1 VPFRRLFPKKSP
13 AARDLWI
20 GPAPAELRP
29 EGLASV
35 LGAGSVATPAFE
47 RRAAAQGIDLSRL
60 FVATERGRIRAAALL
75 IPHPGRTGLLL
86 ASAPADERHAAVAAE
101 TCASLLRAA
110 HGSGIRLAQALSSP
124 GDALRNAVWSG
135 SGMRHLATLDYME
148 RPRNLPW
155 QERALPEGIELA
167 AWDPADR
174 GCLER
179 LLPRTYVE
187 TLDCPGLAQL
197 RDPADILDGHLAVG
211 SHDPR
216 LWTIASHRGEPVA
229 ALLLSPS
236 PESGAV
242 EIVYLGIV
250 PAMRGRGL
258 GGALLSRGLALARGC
273 AEPSVALAVD
283 ARNSPAVAL
292 YARAGFRTVRRRE
305 AFVAPLPA

>member
-1 VPFRRLFPKKSP
+1 M
-13 AARDLWI
+13 
-20 GPAPAELRP
+20 
-29 EGLASV
+29 

-47 RRAAAQGIDLSRL
+47 RRAEAQGIDLSRL

-86 ASAPADERHAAVAAE
+86 SSAPADERQAALATE
-101 TCASLLRAA
+101 TCANLLRAA
-110 HGSGIRLAQALSSP
+110 DGSGIRLVQALSSP
-124 GDALRNAVWSG
+124 GDSLRSSVWTG
-135 SGMRHLATLDYME
+135 SGMRHLASLDYME
-148 RPRNLPW
+148 RPRALAWEP
-155 QERALPEGIELA
+155 RALPPGIELA

-174 GCLER
+174 NCLER

-197 RDPADILDGHLAVG
+197 RDPVDILDGHLAVG
-211 SHDPR
+211 NHDPR
-216 LWTIASHRGEPVA
+216 LWTVASHRGEPVA

-250 PAMRGRGL
+250 PDMRGRGL
-258 GGALLSRGLALARGC
+258 GGALLSHGLSLAGRC
-273 AEPSVALAVD
+273 SEPSVALAVD

-305 AFVAPLPA
+305 AFVASLRA